1 MKSTKQPIYLG
12 AVMGWFLHH
21 TFDKV
26 LNVVLIS
33 LFEFVNEAK
42 INMSVRYFFF
52 IFFKFCF

>member
-21 TFDKV
+21 TFNKV

-52 IFFKFCF
+52 IFF